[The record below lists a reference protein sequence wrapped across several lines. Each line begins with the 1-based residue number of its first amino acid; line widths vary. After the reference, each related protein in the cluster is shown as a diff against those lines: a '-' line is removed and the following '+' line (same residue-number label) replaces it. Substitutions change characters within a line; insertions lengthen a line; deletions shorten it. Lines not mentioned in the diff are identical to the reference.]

1 VIAGADLAARL
12 ASTSA
17 PAAESHASSVANI
30 GAHELTVLAD
40 LSQAFAQSID
50 LNQTL
55 REAVTRIAQH
65 MRAQAASLFLLDPLT
80 GDIVCRASAGPVD
93 VVGLRIQYGHGI
105 VGRTIAENKVQLV
118 RDVQLDPDYIGSGVR
133 IKNFSPRTMV
143 CAPLTGVDGAIGALQ
158 VINKQG
164 DELFGNADAD
174 MLRLLAVPTTMALAN
189 ARLAVELLEQNRI
202 RREFELAR
210 QMQKTLFPKRRV
222 GYAVN
227 AINRPA
233 REISG
238 DFYDFFDLADGR
250 IGFAIGDVSG
260 KGMDAAMLMVRASA
274 LLRFF
279 GKTGV
284 APHAWL
290 ARANDELAETVRFG
304 MFVCALVGYYEPD
317 TGMVWFSSAG
327 FPPVLLHIDGETT
340 MRELPAHGPP
350 LGVIAPMQY
359 DSEGVCVAGASF
371 YAFSDGMTDIRD
383 SNNQTIGVE
392 GVKAVINRVARLSPP
407 ARLRGML
414 HQLRLQHLP
423 DDTTVLLVAEGPQPP
438 RLLSEIG
445 CLSDAG
451 NLRELRNLM
460 RQTLV
465 RLGFTGDIFEQIVL
479 SVDEALANIIRHG
492 YGGHDDGR
500 LELSNWL
507 IGRELHCVL
516 RDFAPR
522 IDATCIH
529 PRDLAECKAGGLGIN
544 LIDMTF
550 DRWAFSAPEF
560 GLGNVLTMVKA
571 LP

>member
-1 VIAGADLAARL
+1 M
-12 ASTSA
+12 TSEPQPVGGNSA
-17 PAAESHASSVANI
+17 TIGAAELA
-30 GAHELTVLAD
+30 VLAD

-65 MRAQAASLFLLDPLT
+65 MRAEAASLFLTEPET

-93 VVGLRIQYGHGI
+93 VMGLRIHQGHGI
-105 VGRTIAENKVQLV
+105 VGRTIAENRVQLV
-118 RDVQLDPDYIGSGVR
+118 RDVQHDPDYIGSGVR
-133 IKNFSPRTMV
+133 VKNFQPKTMV
-143 CAPLTGVDGAIGALQ
+143 CAPLSGAGGAIGALQ
-158 VINKQG
+158 VINKHDG
-164 DELFGNADAD
+164 ELFGTQDAD

-189 ARLAVELLEQNRI
+189 ARLALELLEQNRI

-210 QMQKTLFPKRRV
+210 QMQKTLFPKRRPQFP
-222 GYAVN
+222 VN

-238 DFYDFFDLADGR
+238 DFYDFFELGDGR
-250 IGFAIGDVSG
+250 VGFAIGDVSG

-279 GKTGV
+279 GKTGLPP
-284 APHAWL
+284 AEWL

-304 MFVCALVGYYEPD
+304 MFVCALVGYYEAD
-317 TGMVWFSSAG
+317 SGMVCFASAG
-327 FPPVLLHIDGETT
+327 FPPALMHISGETT
-340 MRELPAHGPP
+340 LREFQAHGPP
-350 LGVIAPMQY
+350 LGVLAPMSY
-359 DSEGVCVAGASF
+359 DSERVCVANASF
-371 YAFSDGMTDIRD
+371 YAYSDGLTDIRD
-383 SNNQTIGVE
+383 STNQTIGVE
-392 GVKAVINRVARLSPP
+392 GVKAMIARVTGLSPA
-407 ARLRGML
+407 ARLRAML
-414 HQLRLQHLP
+414 HQLRHEHLP
-423 DDTTVLLVAEGPQPP
+423 DDTTVLLVAEGQHPP
-438 RLLSEIG
+438 RLLSDIG

-451 NLRELRNLM
+451 NLRALRQLM
-460 RQTLV
+460 RETLT
-465 RLGFTGDIFEQIVL
+465 RLGFTGDALEQIVL
-479 SVDEALANIIRHG
+479 SVDEAIANIIRHG
-492 YGGHDDGR
+492 YQGSTDGR

-522 IDATCIH
+522 VDAKCIH

-550 DRWAFSAPEF
+550 DRWVFSAPES
-560 GLGNVLTMVKA
+560 GVGNVLTLVKA